1 MALTKELAEEID
13 LFNKTVMIERNFMGK
28 MINGPDNEY
37 RWHIMHKIISEMKA
51 SFRMIPPGNIPIPIG
66 ETFEMLQ
73 DFSGNTLLKYIL
85 KSLGDT
91 RFDENKALSEE
102 DIENKRIESV
112 MKMVEQCK
120 NIFEKWPKRQPQPQK
135 PTSSSSQ
142 TASNRKD
149 VDDMTETEKI
159 QIARDYINVAYLSKA
174 YPRQIK
180 TYNRCI
186 FLIQLNCYMRSIG
199 LQSNEKGAEI
209 NHRLILKHAYD
220 IILFCAPILWKK
232 KVMHI
237 IMNPNDD
244 RDRIMTSYPTEDM
257 RNNIQ
262 SMYEVW
268 VPSMTY
274 GIISLQIKNTSE
286 SASATPIGELL
297 RVCRQFVDR
306 IINTT
311 DPLIKWK

>member
-1 MALTKELAEEID
+1 MSLTKELAEEID
-13 LFNKTVMIERNFMGK
+13 HFNKLVMIDRNFMGK

-37 RWHIMHKIISEMKA
+37 RWHIMHKIITEMKA
-51 SFRMIPPGNIPIPIG
+51 SFRKIPPGNIPIPIG

-85 KSLGDT
+85 KSLGDDQ
-91 RFDENKALSEE
+91 FDENKALSEE
-102 DIENKRIESV
+102 EIENKRLESV
-112 MKMVEQCK
+112 MKLVEQCK
-120 NIFEKWPKRQPQPQK
+120 NIFEKWPKRQSQRP
-135 PTSSSSQ
+135 SSSSEPIQ
-142 TASNRKD
+142 KD
-149 VDDMTETEKI
+149 IDDISGIEKI
-159 QIARDYINVAYLSKA
+159 QIARDYINMAYLSKT
-174 YPRQIK
+174 YPRQVK

-199 LQSNEKGAEI
+199 LQANEKGAEI
-209 NHRLILKHAYD
+209 NHRLILKYAYD

-237 IMNPNDD
+237 IMNPNEEVG
-244 RDRIMTSYPTEDM
+244 RIMTAYPTEDM

-268 VPSMTY
+268 TPSMTY
-274 GIISLQIKNTSE
+274 GIISLQIKNMSE
-286 SASATPIGELL
+286 NATATPIGELL
-297 RVCRQFVDR
+297 RVSRQFVDR